1 MVWLLN
7 TLVLMID
14 ASVEAPST
22 TEEVWSTLPNMY
34 SGKGNIMLMAQFED
48 KVHDL
53 KEGEKPL
60 MESVAELQCL
70 WCDLDDYT

>member
-1 MVWLLN
+1 
-7 TLVLMID
+7 
-14 ASVEAPST
+14 
-22 TEEVWSTLPNMY
+22 
-34 SGKGNIMLMAQFED
+34 MLMAQFED